1 MPGSIPL
8 RLVQDIPDYVLSS
21 EEMSGWLS
29 LNAAV
34 EELTRQ
40 AAVLSIREWFQ
51 ARPHWSKPFSISLN
65 TSEGIVMINV
75 VREVSLSIEQWMEIK
90 GLAKLLDAHVNYHA
104 WPVVNNMIVLLNAFF
119 WDASIIDEVL
129 IEVLDK
135 HTKIG
140 GAKLLAQVDAAILKG
155 ATEESVASRGGYS
168 RL

>member
-1 MPGSIPL
+1 MPRSIPL
-8 RLVQDIPDYVLSS
+8 QVVQSIPDYVLSS

-34 EELTRQ
+34 EELARQ

-51 ARPHWSKPFSISLN
+51 ARPHWSKPFKISLS
-65 TSEGIVMINV
+65 TSEGIIMINA
-75 VREVSLSIEQWMEIK
+75 VREVGLSIEQWVEIK
-90 GLAKLLDAHVNYHA
+90 GLAKVLDTHVNYHA
-104 WPVVNNMIVLLNAFF
+104 WPVINHMIVMLNALS
-119 WDASIIDEVL
+119 WDPKTIEGVM

-140 GAKLLAQVDAAILKG
+140 GAKLLAQVDAARLEG
-155 ATEESVASRGGYS
+155 ATEGSVSGCDSFS